1 MRRTVSDNGV
11 EFAKRWETFKSRPYY
26 ATADEKA
33 RGIVTW
39 GYGHTGKVSEAPS
52 WNRDMSE
59 ADALALLRQDM
70 AKAERK
76 ANELVHPVFN
86 QAQFDAIVDV
96 CFNVGIGVILKDN
109 VLGDFDDAVRLG
121 NVSECRRIMG
131 QFIYQNKKPLLGLRR
146 RTAGRLALFDGKS
159 AAEAEAIGRA
169 VK

>member
-1 MRRTVSDNGV
+1 MRRTVSDNAV

-26 ATADEKA
+26 ATAKEKE
-33 RGIVTW
+33 RGILTW

-70 AKAERK
+70 AEAERQVD
-76 ANELVHPVFN
+76 AVAHPLITGPYFDAMVDLVFN
-86 QAQFDAIVDV
+86 AGPKVIGADTGTGQA
-96 CFNVGIGVILKDN
+96 LRR
-109 VLGDFDDAVRLG
+109 GDIATLRTKLP
-121 NVSECRRIMG
+121 
-131 QFIYQNKKPLLGLRR
+131 QFIYQGGKVMLGLRR
-146 RTAGRLALFDGKS
+146 RATGRLALFNGKS

>member
-52 WNRDMSE
+52 WNKDMSE

-70 AKAERK
+70 AEAERQVD
-76 ANELVHPVFN
+76 AVAHQRVTGPYFDAMVDLVFN
-86 QAQFDAIVDV
+86 AGPKVIAASTGTGQA
-96 CFNVGIGVILKDN
+96 LRR
-109 VLGDFDDAVRLG
+109 GDIATLRTKLP
-121 NVSECRRIMG
+121 
-131 QFIYQNKKPLLGLRR
+131 QFIYQGGKVMLGLRR
-146 RTAGRLALFDGKS
+146 RATGRLALFDGKS